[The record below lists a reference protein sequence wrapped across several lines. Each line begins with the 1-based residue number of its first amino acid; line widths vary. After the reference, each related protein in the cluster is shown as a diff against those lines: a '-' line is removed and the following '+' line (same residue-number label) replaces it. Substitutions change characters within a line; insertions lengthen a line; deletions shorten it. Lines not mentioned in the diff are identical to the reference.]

1 MRLVAALV
9 ALAFATGAEAEPR
22 RSRAARLE
30 EPLVRSTRRYRP
42 TRPPPRN
49 KRYASPTR
57 VRPMRPARLFETPIE
72 EELPLPPELMA
83 PLEPEPELGPPPL
96 PPTTDPV
103 LSLAFEPPP
112 PTVASRVPWPLVHKV
127 TTLAATGLLAAN
139 LLPAHLHHADT
150 FLGANTQ
157 RFSGAHHGLEVAG
170 HVTAALS
177 AGAGWMD
184 LEERS
189 TLHSVAL
196 SVAGATLA
204 TQLGLLAA
212 TDARDG
218 YSNQRSVSRAHLVF
232 AWLGVGAMAATS
244 WSLFD

>member
-1 MRLVAALV
+1 MRWLAALV
-9 ALAFATGAEAEPR
+9 ALAWFGVAEAEPR
-22 RSRAARLE
+22 RTRGAMVD
-30 EPLVRSTRRYRP
+30 EPQVRSTRRYRP
-42 TRPPPRN
+42 TRPPSRN

-72 EELPLPPELMA
+72 EELPLPPELML
-83 PLEPEPELGPPPL
+83 PPETELAPPPL
-96 PPTTDPV
+96 PPTLDPV

-112 PTVASRVPWPLVHKV
+112 PTVASQIPWPLVHKV

-139 LLPAHLHHADT
+139 LIPAHLHHSDT

-157 RFSGAHHGLEVAG
+157 RFSNTHHGLEIAG
-170 HVTAALS
+170 YVTAVLS

-189 TLHSVAL
+189 TFHRIAL

-204 TQLGLLAA
+204 TQLGLLAG

-218 YSNQRSVSRAHLVF
+218 YLNQRSISRAHLVF